1 MPRVSIDDDFMK
13 QLQSTLNTDNASK
26 VTEDALTL
34 LNWAANEVK
43 SGRTILSA
51 NSEGKDVQKLAMPAL
66 TKIQG
71 TSI

>member
-1 MPRVSIDDDFMK
+1 MARVSIDDDFMK

-51 NSEGKDVQKLAMPAL
+51 DSEGKDVQKLAMPAL
-66 TKIQG
+66 IKIQG
-71 TSI
+71 TSG